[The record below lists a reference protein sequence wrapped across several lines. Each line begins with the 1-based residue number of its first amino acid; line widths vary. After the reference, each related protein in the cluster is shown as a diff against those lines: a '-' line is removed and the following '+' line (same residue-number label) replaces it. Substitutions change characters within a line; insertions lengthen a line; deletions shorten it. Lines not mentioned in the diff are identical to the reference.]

1 MKAVLR
7 SLAFALAVLALVS
20 VATSSAVIG
29 KQHEPTKPRLAGPWY
44 TPKEL
49 KALIA
54 YSNASFTEKKKLL
67 AGTSR

>member
-1 MKAVLR
+1 MQPVL
-7 SLAFALAVLALVS
+7 SYIAFALVVLTLTAGATPTALAGRHQE
-20 VATSSAVIG
+20 AT
-29 KQHEPTKPRLAGPWY
+29 KTRLAGPWY

-54 YSNASFTEKKKLL
+54 YSKASFAQKKKVL